1 MTRRRPRSRRWT
13 ASWVTGGQ
21 DINPDLYGEGAQPLL
36 EDNNE
41 ERDIRDTS
49 DYNLIKA
56 AVAENVPMLT
66 ICRGMQMLNVVQGGG
81 LIQDLPTY
89 LEKDANVYKTHRNA
103 PDWARHDITVEAG
116 SKWMAEIVGGS
127 SMKNVASWHH
137 QVLNPQK
144 LGEGLKVTAYGPD
157 QVIEAVEYQANEF
170 TLGVQFHP
178 EADALT
184 DAAFAAYFNTLL
196 KYAA

>member
-1 MTRRRPRSRRWT
+1 M
-13 ASWVTGGQ
+13 
-21 DINPDLYGEGAQPLL
+21 
-36 EDNNE
+36 
-41 ERDIRDTS
+41 
-49 DYNLIKA
+49 
-56 AVAENVPMLT
+56 AENVPMLT

-137 QVLNPQK
+137 QVP
-144 LGEGLKVTAYGPD
+144 T
-157 QVIEAVEYQANEF
+157 
-170 TLGVQFHP
+170 P
-178 EADALT
+178 EAGRGPEGHGLRPRPGDRGGGVSGQ
-184 DAAFAAYFNTLL
+184 
-196 KYAA
+196 